1 MITPAGSATQDQTPP
16 GASPPRP
23 READRPSAPIEHLIH
38 VIPDISTRAY
48 LLLLGAAVL
57 LGTIVRASHVLA
69 SDFPLNDGGMF
80 YAMARDLQ
88 QHGFTIPATTSYNS
102 ADIPFAYPPL
112 GFYLAAL
119 LDRVLPGGL
128 LEMFR
133 VLPLLYSAATLVA
146 FAMLAHRMLSP
157 RAEPAG
163 QTQQAAVIGATVAF
177 ALIPRSFLW
186 LIMGGGVARGLGLAF
201 ALVAL
206 HEAHRLYTERN
217 TSEGDTVGRPEPR
230 YVLTT
235 AIAFAGCV
243 LSHVETG
250 WFLGFSIVIFW
261 LAYGRTRR
269 TFVYSI
275 AIAALGLA
283 LTAPWWM
290 TVALQHGLRPFIEA
304 NASGGNV
311 LSSSAMARE
320 TFLSLARITSTSEP
334 FFPLIGAIALLGGL
348 AALRARHFV
357 LPLWW
362 VAIILLDLR
371 AYPTFTTIPVAMLA
385 GIGIAQ
391 IVLPLAHLV
400 WDRPLLSEPVE
411 HDDEHNELRTTAA
424 LAPWHRVSRGAVLL
438 TIGLLLYSTVGAL
451 LRAPG
456 FAGEAAYLVGLTH
469 NERNAMQWIRTNTA
483 EDARILIV
491 PRGPWQVDKEA
502 EWFPVLANRV
512 SVGTVQGT
520 EWTHSFEDH
529 VRSFDQLWQCGYK
542 LSDCLSSWSLET
554 GTTYTHVWVPRTEQ
568 GQCCSTLVASLRD
581 ANAYRVVYDGPGGTV
596 FTYRATSPSTL
607 ASSVPLF
614 SPVAASR

>member
-1 MITPAGSATQDQTPP
+1 MITPAGSATHDETPP
-16 GASPPRP
+16 GASPPQP
-23 READRPSAPIEHLIH
+23 READQPSAPIEHLIH

-48 LLLLGAAVL
+48 LLLLGAAIL
-57 LGTIVRASHVLA
+57 LGTIVRASHVLL

-112 GFYLAAL
+112 GFYLVAL
-119 LDRVLPGGL
+119 LDRVTPGSL

-133 VLPLLYSAATLVA
+133 VLPLLYSAATLIA
-146 FAMLAHRMLSP
+146 FAMLAHRIVK
-157 RAEPAG
+157 
-163 QTQQAAVIGATVAF
+163 QQAAVIGATVAF

-186 LIMGGGVARGLGLAF
+186 LIMGGGVARGLGLTF
-201 ALVAL
+201 ALFAL

-217 TSEGDTVGRPEPR
+217 TSEGDAVGRPEPR
-230 YVLTT
+230 YILTT
-235 AIAFAGCV
+235 GIAFAGCV

-283 LTAPWWM
+283 LTAPWWA

-304 NASGGNV
+304 NASGGNF
-311 LSSSAMARE
+311 LSSRALAWE
-320 TFLSLARITSTSEP
+320 TLLSLARITSTSEP

-371 AYPTFTTIPVAMLA
+371 AFPTFTTIPVALLA
-385 GIGIAQ
+385 GMGVAQ

-400 WDRPLLSEPVE
+400 WDRPLLREPIE
-411 HDDEHNELRTTAA
+411 DQPLEHHDDQHNNGHDARTGAA
-424 LAPWHRVSRGAVLL
+424 LAPWQRVSRGAVLL

-469 NERNAMQWIRTNTA
+469 DERNAMQWIKTNTTD
-483 EDARILIV
+483 DARILIV

-502 EWFPVLANRV
+502 EWFPVIADRV

-520 EWTHSFEDH
+520 EWTHSFEEH
-529 VRSFDQLWQCGYK
+529 VRAFDHLWQCGYQ
-542 LSDCLSSWSLET
+542 LSDCLSSWSLDT
-554 GTTYTHVWVPRTEQ
+554 GTTFTHVWVPRTQQ
-568 GQCCSTLVASLRD
+568 GQCCGTLVASLRD

-596 FTYRATSPSTL
+596 FTYRAVPPSSL

-614 SPVAASR
+614 SPVAATR